1 MITLLWEEPNSSH
14 QWLLSQF
21 FCSGYLAKAAL
32 KSCYALAFSGEKKW
46 QTSVMGI
53 QRLNMQMGMKVKK
66 CGQNISF

>member
-1 MITLLWEEPNSSH
+1 MWEELNSSH

-21 FCSGYLAKAAL
+21 FCSSHLAKAAL
-32 KSCYALAFSGEKKW
+32 KSYYVLAFSGENKW
-46 QTSVMGI
+46 QTLVMGI